1 MGLHLADLALYR
13 SSSQRHSLVTL
24 PSGVTGDKSRFHLRA
39 LVAGVSGQTEPTKLA
54 GLLTSYSHVASLIF
68 LSSLW
73 HSARDCSF
81 RGTIGYHWQVST
93 YAIG

>member
-13 SSSQRHSLVTL
+13 SSSQRHGLVTL

-54 GLLTSYSHVASLIF
+54 GLLTSYSHVARLFS
-68 LSSLW
+68 
-73 HSARDCSF
+73 SARFGIRLGTVPSGGRLD
-81 RGTIGYHWQVST
+81 TIGKYQRT
-93 YAIG
+93 P